1 MRVLLVALLLAGC
14 GAPTT
19 DRTGT
24 VIADDGRLPRTVGTF
39 WTTTIDGRRIPC
51 VWAAG
56 ENKGGLSCD
65 WSSR

>member
-14 GAPTT
+14 GAPT
-19 DRTGT
+19 DETGA
-24 VIADDGRLPRTVGTF
+24 VMSKREAPESVRTF

-51 VWAAG
+51 VWATG
-56 ENKGGLSCD
+56 YNKGGLSCD